1 MARTP
6 KSVEALTRR
15 HSEQCV
21 QRAFPLTSRQY
32 SDAVDTLSNFEDRV
46 SRLPV
51 SSRKSLRDSGIA
63 GTTIHYRFSFD
74 VATWLAQ
81 KAANS
86 VSIDWAELGDY
97 EALDNLLRQLLL
109 PSEDEFFDSGNVS
122 TKAWLEMASAGY
134 NGTDFDWL
142 MAQLRE
148 PRMQPVFRQ
157 LYDAA
162 DVPLIWTLSRH
173 EFSKTSNA
181 FSIGKPDIR
190 NKGFRRRP
198 AHIKKVIS
206 TPLTRITRLSIAR
219 GTEMIDVA
227 IASLAVRHRETL
239 HFNFANP
246 EEVYVAQ
253 VGEGITVAV
262 FGLLPEH
269 RFPLECTMGY
279 LILSNGVPIGYGGSS
294 MVFKQ
299 ANTGV
304 NIFDE
309 YRGTEA
315 AFLWVQVMRVYHS
328 LTHCTRYIANPYQFG
343 ADNNEALRSGAFWF
357 YYQIG
362 FRPIDPSVRQLAI
375 REQAKRRRSPKYRCD
390 FTTLRRLASCDVH
403 LTLPSARQQEFFDE
417 EWLATSSKLATEMLG
432 TVGGKTRKTSATR
445 VVRCLMKSLGI
456 RTLGNWTK
464 TERAGM
470 SAVAP
475 FIAVLSPSNWS
486 AAEKRA
492 LRTLLRAKGAKCELP
507 YARLLSE
514 NDKLLQELRG
524 ACKRDDSG

>member
-1 MARTP
+1 MVRTH
-6 KSVEALTRR
+6 KSVEALTRQ
-15 HSEQCV
+15 HNEQCV
-21 QRAFPLTSRQY
+21 QRAFPLSHSQH
-32 SDAVDTLSNFEDRV
+32 SDAVDTLSNFEDCV
-46 SRLPV
+46 SKLPA
-51 SSRKSLRDSGIA
+51 SCRKSLRDSGIA

-74 VATWLAQ
+74 VATWLAR
-81 KAANS
+81 KAPSS
-86 VSIDWAELGDY
+86 VSIDWAELDDY
-97 EALDNLLRQLLL
+97 EALDDLLRQLLL

-122 TKAWLEMASAGY
+122 TQSWLAMASAGY
-134 NGTDFDWL
+134 SGTEFDWL
-142 MAQLRE
+142 MAQLQER
-148 PRMQPVFRQ
+148 RMQPVFRQ

-162 DVPLIWTLSRH
+162 DVPLIWTLGGS
-173 EFSKTSNA
+173 EFSKTFNSLSA
-181 FSIGKPDIR
+181 GKPVIR
-190 NKGFRRRP
+190 TTGFRRRP

-206 TPLTRITRLSIAR
+206 TPLTQITRLSTAR

-315 AFLWVQVMRVYHS
+315 AYFWVQVMRVYHS
-328 LTHCTRYIANPYQFG
+328 LTNCTRYIANPYQFG
-343 ADNNEALRSGAFWF
+343 ADNDEALRSGAFWF

-362 FRPIDPSVRQLAI
+362 FRPVDPSVRQLAI

-390 FTTLRRLASCDVH
+390 FATLKRLASCDVH
-403 LTLPSARQQEFFDE
+403 LTLPSARQHEFFDE
-417 EWLATSSKLATEMLG
+417 DWLATGSKLATEKLG
-432 TVGGKTRKTSATR
+432 VVGGKTRKTSATR
-445 VVRCLMKSLGI
+445 VVRGLMQNLGI
-456 RTLGNWTK
+456 RTLGEWTK
-464 TERAGM
+464 NEQAGM

-492 LRTLLRAKGAKCELP
+492 TSKLLRAKGAKFELP
-507 YARLLSE
+507 YARLMSE

-524 ACKRDDSG
+524 ACKKDDSG